1 MPVTRRH
8 VLGLAA
14 GSLLA
19 AAGGGLIAAERKIAI
34 ANGKVA
40 KDDRTV
46 RLAQGDHVALGFT
59 TDKPLE
65 LHFHGY
71 DIKLRVEPGA
81 TGWLRFEAKA
91 TGRFP
96 VTVHG
101 GHGDAKSHGR
111 KSHERALLYVEVHP
125 R

>member
-1 MPVTRRH
+1 MRVTRRH

-14 GSLLA
+14 GFAVA

-34 ANGKVA
+34 AKGRVA
-40 KDDRTV
+40 KGDRTI
-46 RLAQGDHVALGFT
+46 RLAQGDEVVLGFT
-59 TDKPLE
+59 ADEPLE
-65 LHFHGY
+65 LHLHGY
-71 DIKLRVEPGA
+71 DIKLKVEPGA

-91 TGRFP
+91 SGRFP

-101 GHGDAKSHGR
+101 GHGEAKLHGR
-111 KSHERALLYVEVHP
+111 KSRERALLYIEVHP